1 MTPVGITSERTAAG
15 ALGDATTAVN
25 AAGMSMHDNA
35 DGALQFADESVPA
48 PIDLGEPWT
57 ILVVDDEDSVHEVT
71 RLALAEVTF
80 DGRPLRFIE
89 ARSSLEARA
98 RLQAHPETALILLDV
113 VMETDS
119 AGLGFVEYV
128 RNELF
133 NSFVRIA
140 LRTGQPGQAP
150 ERKVIVE
157 YDISDYKTKSELT
170 ATRLFMTVIGAL
182 RVYRQLHELETHRR
196 LAVAASEA
204 QRRFFPREFLELLG
218 KQTITQVALGD
229 QIQREVTVM
238 FADIRGFTA
247 RAETMSPAQCFAFV
261 NHVFAAICPLVRE
274 HRGFIDKFLGDGFLA
289 LFPASADDAVQ
300 AAVAIQRRLGALNEG
315 HPEPPVR
322 LGIGLHTG
330 TVMMGTVGELERM
343 EATVLS
349 DDVNIAARIEAFTKH
364 HDANVVC
371 SEQTLLRIDPA
382 ARQMRSF
389 GHVRVPGKLREIAV
403 FELIEAD
410 PDPVRA
416 HKQASAPEFAA
427 GVEHMRRGEFAAA
440 CAQFRRVLDADPS
453 DGPARRYLQRADD
466 GLRAETIRDR

>member
-1 MTPVGITSERTAAG
+1 MTPVVISGERAASG
-15 ALGDATTAVN
+15 ALA
-25 AAGMSMHDNA
+25 MHDG
-35 DGALQFADESVPA
+35 DDSKLQFADDSMRA
-48 PIDLGEPWT
+48 AIDPREPWT

-71 RLALAEVTF
+71 RLALADVTF
-80 DGRPLRFIE
+80 EGRPLRFIE
-89 ARSSLEARA
+89 ARSSIEARA
-98 RLQAHPETALILLDV
+98 RLQEHPEAALILLDV

-128 RNELF
+128 RKELL
-133 NSFVRIA
+133 NPFVRIA

-182 RVYRQLHELETHRR
+182 RIYRQLHELETHRR
-196 LAVAASEA
+196 LAVAASDA
-204 QRRFFPREFLELLG
+204 QRRFFPQEFLELLG

-261 NHVFAAICPLVRE
+261 NRVFAAICPLVRE

-289 LFPASADDAVQ
+289 LFPGAADDAVL
-300 AAVAIQRRLGALNEG
+300 AAVAIQRRLVALNEAR
-315 HPEPPVR
+315 PEEPVR

-330 TVMMGTVGELERM
+330 PVMMGTVGELERM

-349 DDVNIAARIEAFTKH
+349 DDVNIAARIEALTKH
-364 HDANVVC
+364 YDANVVC
-371 SEQTLLRIDPA
+371 SEQTLLRVDPS

-389 GHVRVPGKLREIAV
+389 GHVRIPGKLREIAV

-410 PDPVRA
+410 PGDVCAR
-416 HKQASAPEFAA
+416 KQASAPEFAA
-427 GVEHMRRGEFAAA
+427 GLEFLRRGEFIAAA
-440 CAQFRRVLDADPS
+440 AQFRRVLDADPG

-466 GLRAETIRDR
+466 GLRDKAVRER